1 MSSGGFARAH
11 MPSFL
16 NTKVN
21 LYVDGKFIPSTSRV
35 VNDSSGFDGRVYPPY
50 PDITSWR

>member
-1 MSSGGFARAH
+1 

-35 VNDSSGFDGRVYPPY
+35 VNDSSGFDGRAYPPY
-50 PDITSWR
+50 PDITKRAHVQALAAKS